1 MLFKESHKADV
12 LFLFFTGITMYLK
25 KKKKKEDIF
34 SYPGSILSS
43 VLLRPIFTL

>member
-25 KKKKKEDIF
+25 KKKEKKTSF
-34 SYPGSILSS
+34 HTQGA
-43 VLLRPIFTL
+43 F